1 MNLHFEKVFTILL
14 SKEQFITLLKQF
26 PQAVFKKQV
35 NTYYD
40 TADMYI
46 RQHIGAMRIRE
57 FDNRFI
63 FTLKQRCADKDG
75 VNEHECFVSENTPA
89 VFESEQVQTLMKSFK
104 ITQPIIEIASL
115 TTYRATVPLDYAE
128 LCLDYNEYN
137 GICDYE
143 LEYEY
148 LQEHDGLT
156 VFNKILSLVNLKYE
170 SNCMSK
176 IQRAMI
182 NRENG

>member
-1 MNLHFEKVFTILL
+1 MNLHFEKEFKILL

-26 PQAVFKKQV
+26 PQAEFKKQV

-57 FDNRFI
+57 IDHQFI
-63 FTLKQRCADKDG
+63 FTLKQRCFDKDG
-75 VNEHECFVSENTPA
+75 VNEHECLVSENTSA
-89 VFESEQVQTLMKSFK
+89 VFEGDALMSLMNYFQ
-104 ITQPIIEIASL
+104 ITPPIIEIASL
-115 TTYRATVPLDYAE
+115 TTYRAVVPLDHAE
-128 LCLDYNEYN
+128 LCFDYNEYN
-137 GICDYE
+137 GLCDYE

-156 VFNKILSLVNLKYE
+156 VFNDLLSLVNLKYE
-170 SNCMSK
+170 GNCMAK
-176 IQRAMI
+176 IQRAMAS
-182 NRENG
+182 RENG